1 MVPEAMRTSI
11 NPVIAKLGGRMYLE
25 SDYDESDPYKLLVE
39 RTLEGTHTL
48 IVATFYL
55 EWTIRKKGITHLT
68 YLLDEKLFPSSI
80 TWFLR
85 KNSPFTATIS
95 SHVTRLL
102 ETGVVAKLYSNHMKA
117 VNVVPSSRKEQGDRV
132 LNMEHLQG
140 GFILLVLGLVSATLT
155 FFLERLNHQNPTH

>member
-11 NPVIAKLGGRMYLE
+11 NPIIAKLGERIYLE

-68 YLLDEKLFPSSI
+68 YLLDEK
-80 TWFLR
+80 
-85 KNSPFTATIS
+85 
-95 SHVTRLL
+95 V
-102 ETGVVAKLYSNHMKA
+102 
-117 VNVVPSSRKEQGDRV
+117 
-132 LNMEHLQG
+132 
-140 GFILLVLGLVSATLT
+140 
-155 FFLERLNHQNPTH
+155 FFLSFLFSRCWAV